1 MPSAHHGPAR
11 TPAVIAVDGRSGAG
25 KTSLAV
31 ELAAALRT
39 HRTVAL
45 VHLED
50 VYPGWDGLAAGIER
64 CAAGILAPLRR
75 GEAARWR
82 AWDWAAGLDGEER
95 VTEPADVVVLEG
107 VGAGAAR
114 LRAFCDAVVWVEAE
128 AAERKRRALERDG
141 ETYAPHWDRWAA
153 QEDVWLADDDVRAAA
168 AVVVASAG
176 GTPDRPEG
184 STGQVLAALAELPA
198 LRDLL
203 APERAERESAGV
215 VVRRV
220 PARPDPERLFA
231 ELFGDSEHAV
241 WLDASDADV
250 TPSDADVT
258 PSDADVTPPDAEVTP
273 SDADVT
279 PHARQARP
287 RSRFSIMADDGG
299 LLGRRMAHERGTTE
313 VVFGP
318 ATPTPVT
325 ATFPSPFFRWLD
337 AAWGHATAPAVP
349 GLDCGF
355 ALGWL
360 GYLGYELKRECGGSD
375 VDAGL
380 PDAQLLFAAR
390 AVVLDHANGEA
401 WVLALESSEA
411 GSWIDEASAAID
423 ACTDQ
428 VTSAPHEV
436 TSAPHEV
443 TSAPHEVTSAPPEV
457 TSAPQEVTSAPQEV
471 TSARPEVTSAPQE
484 VTSAPHGVTSAP
496 HGVTSAPVFAAR
508 DSAAAYMA
516 KVSAAQAEIA
526 EGNTYEVCLT
536 TTLEATLPGG
546 GTPGGRTAVVPLE
559 TYRALRRRSPAPF
572 AAFVRFGGLSIAS
585 TSPERFLALAAD
597 GALRAEPIKG
607 TRRRRPGASAEEDA
621 GVVRELAANPKDRAE
636 NLMIVDLL
644 RNDLSHHAVPGS
656 VGVSRLFA
664 VESYATVHQLVSTI
678 DARLRPGASR
688 AEAVAAAFPPGS
700 MTGAPKI
707 STMEILDRLEAGP
720 RGVYSGAI
728 GYFSRTGA
736 ADLSV
741 VIRTLVM
748 ERTDARAAHDDAT
761 RLTLGVGGA
770 VVADSDPADEY
781 EEIRTKA
788 FAVLDTLGSVFPA

>member
-45 VHLED
+45 VHLEA

-82 AWDWAAGLDGEER
+82 AWDWAAGIDGEER
-95 VTEPADVVVLEG
+95 VTAPADVVVLEG

-114 LRAFCDAVVWVEAE
+114 LRAFCDAVVWVDAE

-153 QEDVWLADDDVRAAA
+153 QEEVWLADDDVRAAA
-168 AVVVASAG
+168 AVVVASTG

-203 APERAERESAGV
+203 APERSERESAGV

-220 PARPDPERLFA
+220 LARPDPERLFA
-231 ELFGDSEHAV
+231 ELVGDSEHAV
-241 WLDASDADV
+241 WLDASDA
-250 TPSDADVT
+250 
-258 PSDADVTPPDAEVTP
+258 EVTP

-279 PHARQARP
+279 PTDADVTPHARQDRL

-325 ATFPSPFFRWLD
+325 ATFPGPFFRWLD

-390 AVVLDHANGEA
+390 AVVLDHANGEV
-401 WVLALESSEA
+401 WVLALESSDA
-411 GSWIDEASAAID
+411 GSWIDKASAAIN
-423 ACTDQ
+423 ACADG
-428 VTSAPHEV
+428 VTSAPHGV
-436 TSAPHEV
+436 TSPPHGV
-443 TSAPHEVTSAPPEV
+443 TSPPHG
-457 TSAPQEVTSAPQEV
+457 
-471 TSARPEVTSAPQE
+471 

-536 TTLEATLPGG
+536 TTLEATLPGRA

-559 TYRALRRRSPAPF
+559 TYCALRRRSPAPF
-572 AAFVRFGGLSIAS
+572 AAFARFGGLSIAS
-585 TSPERFLALAAD
+585 TSPERFLSLAAD

-621 GVVRELAANPKDRAE
+621 GVVRELATNPKDRAE

-748 ERTDARAAHDDAT
+748 ERTAAGGAHDGAT